1 KTIPATGA
9 ADGPVIHAPG
19 SGSSAGLPDS
29 RAFLHQAH
37 HADSHAAYDQN
48 APKTGCPAAL
58 TIPIRPLCIA
68 LIGDRAVILFRVTP
82 PRERLTFLYTDQF
95 RFRSPRINRKDT
107 YQTHNY

>member
-1 KTIPATGA
+1 SI
-9 ADGPVIHAPG
+9 VHAPG

-29 RAFLHQAH
+29 RTSLHHAH
-37 HADSHAAYDQN
+37 HAHGHAAYDQN

-68 LIGDRAVILFRVTP
+68 LIGNRAVVLFGVTT
-82 PRERLTFLYTDQF
+82 PRERLTFLHTDQF
-95 RFRSPRINRKDT
+95 GFRSPRINRKDT